1 MYRYNTYQLILLSL
15 LYLFIF
21 MINTYHSTYY
31 VTTTR
36 FNDKTFD
43 ENKQFRDKISE
54 KMKTI
59 YDGCV
64 YGSPTTMTE
73 NIPLYSNCIVIEM
86 LNISRNKISS
96 TDQHIDYPG
105 KVMGISL
112 IKNNPQYKK
121 YRIYKDDHY
130 NRYTFVGKVR
140 IDRKDIQDKEKLK
153 QLENILFYGKSH
165 LKRGHGFTS
174 IPQQKLRNTDIV
186 KFLFMELSI
195 SPNRI

>member
-1 MYRYNTYQLILLSL
+1 MYRYNTYQLTLLSL
-15 LYLFIF
+15 LALFIF

-59 YDGCV
+59 YDGCL

-73 NIPLYSNCIVIEM
+73 TIPLYSNCIVIEM

-121 YRIYKDDHY
+121 YYLYR
-130 NRYTFVGKVR
+130 
-140 IDRKDIQDKEKLK
+140 
-153 QLENILFYGKSH
+153 
-165 LKRGHGFTS
+165 
-174 IPQQKLRNTDIV
+174 
-186 KFLFMELSI
+186 
-195 SPNRI
+195 